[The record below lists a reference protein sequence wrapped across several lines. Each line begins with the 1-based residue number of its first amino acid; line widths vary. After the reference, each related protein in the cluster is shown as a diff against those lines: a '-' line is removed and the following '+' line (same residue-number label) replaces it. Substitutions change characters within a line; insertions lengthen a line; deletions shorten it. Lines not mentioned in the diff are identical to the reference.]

1 METSALAWLGLAAM
15 IVSLFL
21 IPLGL
26 PGVWIMMAIL
36 LAGVLAG
43 LVSVWVFVVLLALAA
58 FAEFLE
64 FLAVDRVTA
73 RYGGSKR
80 TFWGA
85 VVGGL
90 AGALIGTPIPVVGSL
105 VGVLIGTV
113 AGAFLLTWHET
124 GYVTGSARASWGA
137 LLGRAVAIALK
148 VFVGLVI
155 IGLGGASLV
164 LG

>member
-1 METSALAWLGLAAM
+1 METSALAWIGLAAM

-26 PGVWIMMAIL
+26 PGVWFMIAIL
-36 LAGVLAG
+36 FLGVVGGLVSPWIFFVLLVLAG
-43 LVSVWVFVVLLALAA
+43 

-64 FLAVDRVTA
+64 FVAVGRMTT
-73 RYGGSKR
+73 RYGGTSR

-90 AGALIGTPIPVVGSL
+90 IGALIGTPVPVVGAL
-105 VGVLIGTV
+105 VGALIGTV
-113 AGAFLLTWHET
+113 TGAFLLTWHQT
-124 GYVTGSARASWGA
+124 GHTAGSARASWGA
-137 LLGRAVAIALK
+137 LLGRALAIGLK

-155 IGLGGASLV
+155 IAIGGASLL

>member
-1 METSALAWLGLAAM
+1 METSALAWIGLAAM

-26 PGVWIMMAIL
+26 PGVWIMIAILFLGVVNGMVSGWIFFVLVL
-36 LAGVLAG
+36 LAG
-43 LVSVWVFVVLLALAA
+43 

-64 FLAVDRVTA
+64 FVAVGRMTA
-73 RYGGSKR
+73 RYGGNSR

-90 AGALIGTPIPVVGSL
+90 AGVLIGLPIPVVGPL
-105 VGVLIGTV
+105 VAALLGTV
-113 AGAFLLTWHET
+113 VGAFLVTWHQT
-124 GYVTGSARASWGA
+124 GHVGGSAWASWGA
-137 LLGRAVAIALK
+137 LLGRAVAIGLK

-155 IGLGGASLV
+155 IAIGGASLL

>member
-1 METSALAWLGLAAM
+1 METPTLAWIGLAAM
-15 IVSLFL
+15 IGSLFL

-26 PGVWIMMAIL
+26 PGLWVMIAILFVGVIGGLVSPWIFFLLIL
-36 LAGVLAG
+36 LAG
-43 LVSVWVFVVLLALAA
+43 

-64 FLAVDRVTA
+64 YVAMERMTS
-73 RYGGSKR
+73 RYGGTGR

-85 VVGGL
+85 VLGGL

-105 VGVLIGTV
+105 VGALIGTV
-113 AGAFLLTWHET
+113 SGAFLFTWHQT
-124 GYVTGSARASWGA
+124 RHAAGSARASWGA
-137 LLGRAVAIALK
+137 LLGRAVAIGLK

-155 IGLGGASLV
+155 IGIGGASLL

>member
-1 METSALAWLGLAAM
+1 METSALAWIGFTVM

-26 PGVWIMMAIL
+26 PGGWFMIAIL
-36 LAGVLAG
+36 FLGVVGG
-43 LVSVWVFVVLLALAA
+43 LVSPWIFFVLLALAG

-64 FLAVDRVTA
+64 FVAVGRMTT
-73 RYGGSKR
+73 RYGGTSR

-90 AGALIGTPIPVVGSL
+90 AGALIGTPIPVVGAL
-105 VGVLIGTV
+105 VGALIGTV
-113 AGAFLLTWHET
+113 AGAFLLTWHQT
-124 GYVTGSARASWGA
+124 GHAAGSARASWGA
-137 LLGRAVAIALK
+137 LLGRAVAIGLK

-155 IGLGGASLV
+155 IAIGGASLL

>member
-1 METSALAWLGLAAM
+1 METSALAWIGLAVM

-26 PGVWIMMAIL
+26 PGVWFMIAIL
-36 LAGVLAG
+36 FLGVVGGLVSPWIFFVLLVLAG
-43 LVSVWVFVVLLALAA
+43 
-58 FAEFLE
+58 FAEILE
-64 FLAVDRVTA
+64 FVAVGRMTT
-73 RYGGSKR
+73 RYGGTSR

-90 AGALIGTPIPVVGSL
+90 VGALIGTPVPVVGAL
-105 VGVLIGTV
+105 VGALIGTV
-113 AGAFLLTWHET
+113 AGAFLLTWHQT
-124 GYVTGSARASWGA
+124 GHTAGSARASWGA
-137 LLGRAVAIALK
+137 LLGRAVAIGLK

-155 IGLGGASLV
+155 IAIGGASLL

>member
-15 IVSLFL
+15 IASLFL

-26 PGVWIMMAIL
+26 PGVWIMIAILFLGVVGGLVSPWIFVVLVL
-36 LAGVLAG
+36 LAG
-43 LVSVWVFVVLLALAA
+43 

-64 FLAVDRVTA
+64 FVAVKRMTT
-73 RYGGSKR
+73 RYGGNSR

-90 AGALIGTPIPVVGSL
+90 AGVVIGLPIPVVGPL
-105 VGVLIGTV
+105 VAALVGTV
-113 AGAFLLTWHET
+113 AGAFLVTWHQT
-124 GYVTGSARASWGA
+124 GHVAGSAWASWGA
-137 LLGRAVAIALK
+137 LLGRAVAIGLK

-155 IGLGGASLV
+155 IAIGGASLL

>member
-1 METSALAWLGLAAM
+1 MENSALAWIGLAAM
-15 IVSLFL
+15 IGSLFL

-26 PGVWIMMAIL
+26 PGVWVMIAIL
-36 LAGVLAG
+36 FLGVVGGLVSPWIFFVLLVLAG
-43 LVSVWVFVVLLALAA
+43 

-64 FLAVDRVTA
+64 FVAVGRMTA
-73 RYGGSKR
+73 RYGGTSR

-90 AGALIGTPIPVVGSL
+90 VGALIGTVS
-105 VGVLIGTV
+105 
-113 AGAFLLTWHET
+113 GAFLLTWHQT
-124 GYVTGSARASWGA
+124 GHTAGSARASWGA
-137 LLGRAVAIALK
+137 LLGRAVAIGLK

-155 IGLGGASLV
+155 IGIGGASLL